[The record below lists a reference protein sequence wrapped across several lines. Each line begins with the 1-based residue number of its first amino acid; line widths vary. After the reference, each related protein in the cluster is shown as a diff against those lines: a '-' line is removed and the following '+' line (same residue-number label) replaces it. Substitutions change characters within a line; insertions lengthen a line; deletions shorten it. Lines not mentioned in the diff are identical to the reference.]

1 MEKPFEE
8 THRDSNPDPPE
19 SLYLTVVVCFT
30 CKSNWSIKPHIRI
43 PMVNATKINAST
55 PDRKFSFLILGTGHG
70 TQFRSN
76 LWATTDQR
84 EVKSLSGFIV
94 HVYFL
99 LCSFYIL
106 CLGQANK
113 YSRARI

>member
-1 MEKPFEE
+1 M
-8 THRDSNPDPPE
+8 
-19 SLYLTVVVCFT
+19 
-30 CKSNWSIKPHIRI
+30 RI

-55 PDRKFSFLILGTGHG
+55 PDRTFSFLILGAGHG

-94 HVYFL
+94 HVYIFSSVPFTSYAL
-99 LCSFYIL
+99 ARLTK
-106 CLGQANK
+106 LGRSIQGQEFK
-113 YSRARI
+113 KKSE

>member
-1 MEKPFEE
+1 M
-8 THRDSNPDPPE
+8 
-19 SLYLTVVVCFT
+19 
-30 CKSNWSIKPHIRI
+30 RI

-55 PDRKFSFLILGTGHG
+55 PDRTFSYLILGAGHG

-94 HVYFL
+94 HVYIF
-99 LCSFYIL
+99 SSVPFNYIL
-106 CLGQANK
+106 CLSQANK
-113 YSRARI
+113 TWSQYSRARI